1 MTPPMKLLCYRLA
14 PNPPPLQPSSP
25 TRDWM
30 DASPERFAY
39 RCLPL
44 NIANSYGWEILSPA
58 SFELAW
64 NGRAE
69 KEAITITALDDY
81 PEIGSLALSH
91 FSMGVVTFHLG
102 YMFRTP
108 PGWDLLA
115 TAPMNRPKHGIY
127 ALSGIIETD
136 WLPFPFTMNW
146 KMTAPGIVRFE
157 KGEPIC
163 TIIPIQHDMLESFRP
178 EMRVLDAEPEL
189 KREYEAWTR
198 SRTDFL
204 AGLANQDPETLKQSW
219 QKYYFQGQRLTDN
232 ERVATHK
239 SKLRLAAPEDHA
251 E

>member
-1 MTPPMKLLCYRLA
+1 MKLLCYKLV
-14 PNPPPLQPSSP
+14 PNPPAMVPASP

-30 DASPERFAY
+30 DASPDRFAY

-44 NIANSYGWEILSPA
+44 NIANGYGWEILSPA
-58 SFELAW
+58 SFEIAW
-64 NGRAE
+64 NGQPE
-69 KEAITITALDDY
+69 KEAIQIRALDNFAHI
-81 PEIGSLALSH
+81 EHLVLSH
-91 FSMGVVTFHLG
+91 FSMGVVTFHVG

-157 KGEPIC
+157 KGEPFC
-163 TIIPIQHDMLESFRP
+163 TIIPIHHDMLESYQP
-178 EMRVLDAEPEL
+178 EMRVMDAEPEL
-189 KREYEAWTR
+189 KAEFDAWMK

-204 AGLANQDPETLKQSW
+204 ANLGKHDPETIKQAW
-219 QKYYFQGQRLTDN
+219 QKYYFQGQRLTTD
-232 ERVATHK
+232 EKIETHK
-239 SKLRLAAPEDHA
+239 SRLRLAELDDPDKKN
-251 E
+251 

>member
-1 MTPPMKLLCYRLA
+1 MKLLCYKLV
-14 PNPPPLQPSSP
+14 PNPPAMVPASP

-30 DASPERFAY
+30 DASPDRFAY

-44 NIANSYGWEILSPA
+44 NIANGYGWEILSPA
-58 SFELAW
+58 SFEIAW
-64 NGRAE
+64 NGQPE
-69 KEAITITALDDY
+69 KEAIQIRALDNFAHI
-81 PEIGSLALSH
+81 EHLVLSH
-91 FSMGVVTFHLG
+91 FSMGVVTFHVG

-157 KGEPIC
+157 KGEPFC
-163 TIIPIQHDMLESFRP
+163 TIIPIHHDMLESYQP
-178 EMRVLDAEPEL
+178 EMRVMDAEPEL
-189 KREYEAWTR
+189 KAEFDAWIK

-204 AGLANQDPETLKQSW
+204 ANLGKHDPETIRQAW
-219 QKYYFQGQRLTDN
+219 QKYYFQWQRLTTD
-232 ERVATHK
+232 EKIETHK
-239 SKLRLAAPEDHA
+239 SRLRLAELDDPDKKN
-251 E
+251 

>member
-1 MTPPMKLLCYRLA
+1 MKLLCYKLV
-14 PNPPPLQPSSP
+14 PNPPAMVPASP

-30 DASPERFAY
+30 DASPDRFAY

-44 NIANSYGWEILSPA
+44 NIANGYGWEILSPA
-58 SFELAW
+58 AFEIAW
-64 NGRAE
+64 NGRPE
-69 KEAITITALDDY
+69 KEAIQIRALDNFAHI
-81 PEIGSLALSH
+81 EHLVLSH
-91 FSMGVVTFHLG
+91 FTMGVVTFHVG

-157 KGEPIC
+157 KGEPFC
-163 TIIPIQHDMLESFRP
+163 TIIPIHHDMLESYQP

-189 KREYEAWTR
+189 KAEFDAWMK

-204 AGLANQDPETLKQSW
+204 ANLGKHDPETIKQAW
-219 QKYYFQGQRLTDN
+219 QKYYFQGQRLTTD
-232 ERVATHK
+232 EKVETHK
-239 SKLRLAAPEDHA
+239 SKLRLAELDDPDRKD
-251 E
+251 